1 MEKYFAGLDVS
12 TQSLKIIVISLSDEL
27 IVYEDHLSY
36 DNDLPKYGTVNGS
49 VSTSEFGSSESDPLM
64 WVEAIHIL
72 FQRLQDTNRGL
83 VKSIRCISVSGQQ
96 HGLVG
101 LEKNGNLS
109 RAMSKLWND
118 VSSHKECELMTSKIG
133 GMENMIKEIANTQRP
148 GYTASKIFH
157 MYQNERTAFDNTETF
172 LLVHNYINW
181 FLTGGI
187 STMEYGDASGTALWD
202 PISKKWSELVCNII
216 SSDLYSKL
224 PNVVSPTKSIGYIS
238 KVLCDKYGFSDDCK
252 IDAGSG
258 DNMYSAVGTG
268 NIEPGIVTISLGTSG
283 TAFTI
288 MEKPYIDMDG
298 EIACFCDSTGNY
310 LPLLCISNMAGGY
323 NTFLKENNLSHTNFN
338 ELLSFTRT
346 GNEGKLIVPWFEG
359 ERTPDLPNAAPIYF
373 GFGIDELSKE
383 FIARGLIE
391 GHIMNLYQGFKKMP
405 INPEVIHLTGGLA
418 RSESWVQMIAD
429 VFECTAVPIS
439 GEGAALGAAIHAAWV
454 YENEE
459 GNHTKIYDLAM
470 PFINYDEK
478 MRRSPNE
485 QNARLYKK
493 LLPVF
498 ESVCKRSRGI
508 KSEDP
513 FILKKQFM
521 EYSHN
526 VF

>member
-1 MEKYFAGLDVS
+1 
-12 TQSLKIIVISLSDEL
+12 
-27 IVYEDHLSY
+27 
-36 DNDLPKYGTVNGS
+36 
-49 VSTSEFGSSESDPLM
+49 
-64 WVEAIHIL
+64 
-72 FQRLQDTNRGL
+72 
-83 VKSIRCISVSGQQ
+83 
-96 HGLVG
+96 
-101 LEKNGNLS
+101 
-109 RAMSKLWND
+109 
-118 VSSHKECELMTSKIG
+118 
-133 GMENMIKEIANTQRP
+133 
-148 GYTASKIFH
+148 
-157 MYQNERTAFDNTETF
+157 
-172 LLVHNYINW
+172 
-181 FLTGGI
+181 
-187 STMEYGDASGTALWD
+187 MEYGDASGTALWN
-202 PISKKWSELVCNII
+202 PVSKKWSKLVCNMI

-238 KVLCDKYGFSDDCK
+238 KDLCDKYGFRDDCK

-323 NTFLKENNLSHTNFN
+323 NTFLKENGLSHSNFN

-346 GNEGKLIVPWFEG
+346 GNEGKFIVPWFDG

-391 GHIMNLYQGFKKMP
+391 GHVMNLYQGFKKMP
-405 INPEVIHLTGGLA
+405 VNPEFIHLTGGLA

-454 YENEE
+454 CENEA
-459 GNHTKIYDLAM
+459 GNHTKIHDLAM
-470 PFINYDEK
+470 PFIDYDEK
-478 MRRSPNE
+478 MRRTPNE
-485 QNARLYKK
+485 KNARLYKK

-498 ESVCKRSRGI
+498 ESVCNRFRGI

-513 FILKKQFM
+513 FLLNKQFM

-526 VF
+526 VS